1 VSERPRIGSGAN
13 IPLDADAHHL
23 VARPGAPRASCP
35 ITRREAHDD
44 MVFAADYPFMD
55 VLWTMII
62 FFCWVAW
69 IWMLILIFS
78 DLFRRDLSGWAKAA
92 WVIFLIVLPF
102 LGALVYVIANGKEM
116 TERRVR
122 DAASSQAHFDSYVR
136 SVAKTSDGGA
146 AGEIEKAKQL
156 LDSGAITH
164 EEFEQLKAKALA

>member
-1 VSERPRIGSGAN
+1 
-13 IPLDADAHHL
+13 
-23 VARPGAPRASCP
+23 
-35 ITRREAHDD
+35 

-69 IWMLILIFS
+69 IWLLIMIFS

-92 WVIFLIVLPF
+92 WVVFLIVLPF

-122 DAASSQAHFDSYVR
+122 DAEASQAHFDSYVR
-136 SVAKTSDGGA
+136 SVAKTGDGGS
-146 AGEIEKAKQL
+146 AGQIEKAKQL
-156 LDSGAITH
+156 LDSGAITQQ
-164 EEFEQLKAKALA
+164 EFEQLKAKALA